1 MPNLLLNAQKE
12 IHLLVANKMLMLVA
26 WKVSGNPL
34 LIQDYQSR
42 LPVLP
47 LVLEDEVQTE
57 ITTRPGENGLAGVLE
72 KKIDPVQC
80 SANFIL
86 DFLAELFDLRYK
98 KRLINSYISAYNCY
112 VEGEPVGQHNQVC
125 ALIMGFFTKK
135 PLQLRYI
142 FTRDIQVVLDFDK
155 NKWGNSNSLS
165 DRDLTF
171 KLLILLALTSA
182 SRACTIHCLDIGFMA

>member
-1 MPNLLLNAQKE
+1 MPNLLLNEQKE

-72 KKIDPVQC
+72 KKLIRFSVLQ
-80 SANFIL
+80 IL
-86 DFLAELFDLRYK
+86 F
-98 KRLINSYISAYNCY
+98 
-112 VEGEPVGQHNQVC
+112 
-125 ALIMGFFTKK
+125 
-135 PLQLRYI
+135 
-142 FTRDIQVVLDFDK
+142 
-155 NKWGNSNSLS
+155 
-165 DRDLTF
+165 
-171 KLLILLALTSA
+171 
-182 SRACTIHCLDIGFMA
+182 